1 MEVILIENIDKL
13 GNRGQM
19 VKVADGYGRNFLLP
33 KKLAVA
39 ATAQNRK
46 WVEQQRVRF
55 LKLEAKEKADAADL
69 STLLEGVSVTVIRKA
84 GDKGNLFGSVTSMDI
99 AEKLLAQG
107 YHIDKRKINLT
118 TPIKVLGEYT
128 VPVKLHREVTAT
140 IKVLVEPDEETKA
153 KIQAAAEAQA
163 KAERQALLPPRKHP
177 PAGSSGDPRKLRR
190 PPQKRNRKTP
200 GNRPLRLSPR
210 AGGAACA
217 CLQS

>member
-1 MEVILIENIDKL
+1 MEVILLENIDKL
-13 GNRGQM
+13 GSRGQM

-39 ATAQNRK
+39 ATTQNRK

-107 YHIDKRKINLT
+107 YHIDKRKITLAS
-118 TPIKVLGEYT
+118 PIKVVGEYN
-128 VPVKLHREVTAT
+128 VPVKLHREVTT
-140 IKVLVEPDEETKA
+140 SIKVNVEPDEESKA
-153 KIQAAAEAQA
+153 KMQAAAEAHA
-163 KAERQALLPPRKHP
+163 RASAHAPAPPKEAPATEAPEP
-177 PAGSSGDPRKLRR
+177 PAEVEPE
-190 PPQKRNRKTP
+190 KT
-200 GNRPLRLSPR
+200 
-210 AGGAACA
+210 
-217 CLQS
+217 